1 MASFIRYED
10 LLMPHSTPDRRRAAL
25 EVTAESIAFELPR
38 LRLRGA
44 SRTASADGSPS
55 EPPAAALDEELIR
68 KMRRFAHAPALRRL
82 AVLIEASLV
91 GQQDN
96 ASIHRH
102 ILAFRLADRAG
113 LGVLTA
119 ADLAEALREHGIE
132 PPTDLELICRCVD
145 MGKGQGAINLIEF
158 VAATMEPRLYCEP
171 RLCRAAFRVLDADG
185 DGAITVSDLEALLAD
200 SPQRAE
206 TARAIIH
213 SARPDADGRIDFKRF
228 CEVLVPKLS
237 NPGLA
242 TAVAAYMAESFV

>member
-158 VAATMEPRLYCEP
+158 VAATMEPRL
-171 RLCRAAFRVLDADG
+171 
-185 DGAITVSDLEALLAD
+185 
-200 SPQRAE
+200 
-206 TARAIIH
+206 
-213 SARPDADGRIDFKRF
+213 
-228 CEVLVPKLS
+228 
-237 NPGLA
+237 
-242 TAVAAYMAESFV
+242 